1 MSAMK
6 AIVYERYGPPDVLEL
21 REIEKP
27 TPGEG
32 EVLVRVRV
40 ASVNPYDWHF
50 LRGEPYVMRMESG
63 LRRPKTNG
71 LGVDLAGEV
80 EALGDGVTR
89 LRAGDAVFGGV
100 AGCVWGSFGE
110 YVCAPEAWFE
120 KKPANLS
127 FEQAAA
133 VPLAGITALQ
143 GLRDWGGLEQRQ
155 DVLIIGAS
163 GGIGTLAVQIA
174 KSMGAHVAGVCS
186 TRNVELVR
194 SLGAAHVID
203 YTREDFTET
212 AQRYDLIFQLA
223 GTLPASRCRRS
234 LTPQG
239 TLVMSSGSGGG
250 RWLGP
255 IGRMA
260 RGLAL
265 APFVSQKIVAPTAQR
280 DAADLRQLK
289 DLLEA
294 GTVAP
299 VIDRT
304 YPLSETAEAIR
315 YVETE
320 RARGKV
326 VVTV

>member
-1 MSAMK
+1 MK
-6 AIVYERYGPPDVLEL
+6 AIVYKRYGPPDVVEL

-32 EVLVRVRV
+32 DVLVRVRA

-71 LGVDLAGEV
+71 LGVDVAGEV
-80 EALGDGVTR
+80 EAVGDGVTR

-100 AGCVWGSFGE
+100 AGSGWGSFGE
-110 YVCAPEAWFE
+110 YVCAPEAWLE
-120 KKPANLS
+120 KKPAKLS
-127 FEQAAA
+127 FEQAAS

-143 GLRDWGGLEQRQ
+143 GLRDWGGLEQGQ

-163 GGIGTLAVQIA
+163 GGVGTLAVQIA
-174 KSMGAHVAGVCS
+174 KSMGVHVAGVCS

-212 AQRYDLIFQLA
+212 AQRYDVIFQLV
-223 GTLPASRCRRS
+223 GTLAASSCRRA
-234 LTPQG
+234 LTPKG

-255 IGRMA
+255 IGR
-260 RGLAL
+260 
-265 APFVSQKIVAPTAQR
+265 IVARSGAR
-280 DAADLRQLK
+280 
-289 DLLEA
+289 
-294 GTVAP
+294 TV
-299 VIDRT
+299 R
-304 YPLSETAEAIR
+304 
-315 YVETE
+315 
-320 RARGKV
+320 
-326 VVTV
+326 